1 MAKKKKGPKTTPR
14 KAPPTSIALPG
25 RTWSFDLPVE
35 LKIAIADAVTIFSR
49 IDHMIV
55 ECIWILEQA
64 DLKRK
69 KQIAKEHAHENIKY
83 VRGVVE
89 GHMKLDIGPTWDALA
104 ELRQERN
111 LIAHGVWSMRF
122 GGDTP
127 GEIATPP
134 TGIPMVLW
142 HSKMIESDDFVTA
155 ESFDYWKFERFMKRA
170 TLLFDTFMKFRY
182 MAEDAINAE
191 KLSLSA
197 SLDDRPHIGALT
209 KASHGYSFHVSPQ
222 GRMLLRD
229 QAAKDSRTVLGAVL
243 RDIHI
248 LRDEHL
254 ADMSRKLDIGPA
266 ELSAYDSDRKVPPL
280 CFASRV
286 ASAYGLNRIQQQKL
300 EEAIAPTRAIPGV
313 AGG

>member
-1 MAKKKKGPKTTPR
+1 MENGEEEKGTPNDPAQGAADQYR
-14 KAPPTSIALPG
+14 AAGDDL
-25 RTWSFDLPVE
+25 SFDLPLD
-35 LKIAIADAVTIFSR
+35 LKVAIADAVTIFSR
-49 IDHMIV
+49 IDRMII

-89 GHMKLDIGPTWDALA
+89 EHMKLNIGPTWDALA
-104 ELRQERN
+104 ELRHERN

-127 GEIATPP
+127 GETATPP

-170 TLLFDTFMKFRY
+170 TLLLDTFTKFRF

-191 KLSLSA
+191 KVSRQRA
-197 SLDDRPHIGALT
+197 AAAAPVDRI
-209 KASHGYSFHVSPQ
+209 
-222 GRMLLRD
+222 
-229 QAAKDSRTVLGAVL
+229 
-243 RDIHI
+243 
-248 LRDEHL
+248 
-254 ADMSRKLDIGPA
+254 
-266 ELSAYDSDRKVPPL
+266 
-280 CFASRV
+280 
-286 ASAYGLNRIQQQKL
+286 
-300 EEAIAPTRAIPGV
+300 
-313 AGG
+313 